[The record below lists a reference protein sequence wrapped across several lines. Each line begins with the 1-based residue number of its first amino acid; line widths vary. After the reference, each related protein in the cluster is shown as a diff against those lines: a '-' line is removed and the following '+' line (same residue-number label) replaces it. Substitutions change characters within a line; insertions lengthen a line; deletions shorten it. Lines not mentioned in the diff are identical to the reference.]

1 MTFLRKMDFDM
12 MSTNNVHDDWRMN
25 TNLFCCKITHE
36 FIWDTHIEDAGSDI
50 NVAIFYTFFSVKNAP
65 KNDTFGTK
73 ETTDITNHIKE
84 QGLVGTTYLIL
95 NTGTPVLYF
104 Y

>member
-1 MTFLRKMDFDM
+1 
-12 MSTNNVHDDWRMN
+12 MSLCVKD
-25 TNLFCCKITHE
+25 
-36 FIWDTHIEDAGSDI
+36 IEDAGSDI